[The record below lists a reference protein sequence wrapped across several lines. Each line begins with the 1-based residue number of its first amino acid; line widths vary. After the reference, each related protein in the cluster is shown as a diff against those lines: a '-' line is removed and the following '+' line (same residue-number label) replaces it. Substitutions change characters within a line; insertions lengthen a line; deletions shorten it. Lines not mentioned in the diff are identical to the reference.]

1 MTELETVNMS
11 AGKEIDVAE
20 LMFEVWN
27 RKWIVVGCALFIT
40 LTSIIYCF
48 IAPKVYEAHVGLL
61 PPSLSDVAGFNQG
74 RTESAELKQF
84 TVEDVFDVYVKNLQ
98 STASRREF
106 FKNVYLPSLSDIERQ
121 KPNDKLYEM
130 FLEDFTIRTPDKN
143 QGDRYELVVRNS
155 SATTAVDWVEQ
166 YLSAVKSKSLNEMLE
181 NARRETEVK
190 AQSLSEQINSLR
202 VAATQ
207 RRSDRVVL
215 LREALSVAK
224 SIGLEN
230 IPVMPGDN
238 QSQLV
243 AFMDGNLMF
252 MRGTKALSAEI
263 KALEDRV
270 SDDPFIL
277 GLRDLEEK
285 MDYYKM
291 LNIDS
296 KRIAVVRQDGD
307 VETPDSPV
315 KPNKKIIISL
325 AIILGIMVGVFL
337 AVLMLL
343 KARRAQP

>member
-1 MTELETVNMS
+1 
-11 AGKEIDVAE
+11 
-20 LMFEVWN
+20 
-27 RKWIVVGCALFIT
+27 
-40 LTSIIYCF
+40 TSIIYCF

-243 AFMDGNLMF
+243 AF
-252 MRGTKALSAEI
+252 
-263 KALEDRV
+263 
-270 SDDPFIL
+270 
-277 GLRDLEEK
+277 
-285 MDYYKM
+285 
-291 LNIDS
+291 
-296 KRIAVVRQDGD
+296 
-307 VETPDSPV
+307 
-315 KPNKKIIISL
+315 
-325 AIILGIMVGVFL
+325 
-337 AVLMLL
+337 
-343 KARRAQP
+343 